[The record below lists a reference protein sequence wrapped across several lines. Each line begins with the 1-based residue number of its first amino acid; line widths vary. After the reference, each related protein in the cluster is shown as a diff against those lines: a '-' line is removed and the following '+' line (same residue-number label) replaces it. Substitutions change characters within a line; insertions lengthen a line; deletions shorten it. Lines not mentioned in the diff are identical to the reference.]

1 LPAVIEYREFAP
13 SRELHPAVACRWQ
26 RSVPEDAASR
36 SALIL
41 PDGCVDLI
49 WRGEQ
54 LLVAGPDRSAVRS
67 PTEAGQLI
75 LGLRMRPGVAGAA
88 LGVPAE
94 EILDQRPSLEQV
106 LGRPGAELGEMLAE
120 AAERETA
127 FGMMEAFVASQ
138 VRATRPD
145 ALVLTAIRKLGFRG
159 GGMSDLAET
168 LGISERQLRR
178 RFRKAVGYGPKTLD
192 RVLRFRHLVSQIQA
206 VRAGEVDLARFAAD
220 VGYADQAH
228 MTRDCVGLSGLT
240 PTRLAA
246 LWTR

>member
-1 LPAVIEYREFAP
+1 
-13 SRELHPAVACRWQ
+13 
-26 RSVPEDAASR
+26 VPEDAACR
-36 SALIL
+36 SALVL

-67 PTEAGQLI
+67 RIDAGQLI

-94 EILDQRPSLEQV
+94 EVLDQRPSLEQV
-106 LGRPGAELGEMLAE
+106 LGRPGAELGEKLGE
-120 AAERETA
+120 AADRETA
-127 FGMMEAFVASQ
+127 FGAMGAFVASQ

-145 ALVLTAIRKLGFRG
+145 ALVLAAIRRLGFPGSRV
-159 GGMSDLAET
+159 SDLADS

-178 RFRKAVGYGPKTLD
+178 RFHGAVGYGPKTLD
-192 RVLRFRHLVSQIQA
+192 RVLRFRRLLSRARA
-206 VRAGEVDLARFAAD
+206 VAGGGEELARFAAD
-220 VGYADQAH
+220 LGYADQPH
-228 MTRDCVGLSGLT
+228 LNRECVELSGLT

-246 LWTR
+246 LWAS